1 METVHKTRW
10 NLQFPWHAGIEIP
23 ENKMPSLI
31 VMHKHTHGGCSP
43 MNILHIAYMQFSSW
57 VPIRCMGEWQT
68 ERFSYGKGNQ
78 DINPHYNILAF
89 DLTSLKLN
97 RILTID
103 SMVSEGSMHVNL
115 GLFAKSWDDKITK
128 ETLI

>member
-1 METVHKTRW
+1 
-10 NLQFPWHAGIEIP
+10 
-23 ENKMPSLI
+23 
-31 VMHKHTHGGCSP
+31 
-43 MNILHIAYMQFSSW
+43 
-57 VPIRCMGEWQT
+57 MGEWQT

-78 DINPHYNILAF
+78 DINPYYIILAF